1 MIPAT
6 TRLEKQTVI
15 SIYEEVRSNKVSSI
29 T

>member
-6 TRLEKQTVI
+6 IRLVKQTVI
-15 SIYEEVRSNKVSSI
+15 SIYEEVRSNKVASI